1 MWSSQTNFLV
11 FMKHV
16 WNRPSYGSGLVKLA
30 RKLKISN
37 ITLENWN
44 TEVFARVDQNIRDLK
59 AQLVELEKQL
69 QSGYVKEIEEVYLT
83 TKFELA
89 YWEKREKTGLTN

>member
-11 FMKHV
+11 FVKHV
-16 WNRPSYGSGLVKLA
+16 WNRPNYGSGLVKLA
-30 RKLKISN
+30 RKLKFSN
-37 ITLENWN
+37 ITLKNWN

-83 TKFELA
+83 TKCELA